1 MRWRT
6 HKAIAKAIAWEAG
19 LRGEILRCLLNG
31 IVDPDKYP
39 EKTVKVKV
47 GRKGRIY
54 TRTVPMSHHNPSIDA
69 VMKHVWRARISFLA
83 GDFLN
88 AAYWIGW
95 ALHYIQDRCVGK
107 GIFGLKHESV
117 ENGAANVQVERED
130 VLHGFSEAESSPRF
144 VKAVL
149 YGLRATTNPVD
160 AVREAT
166 LASSAVFAAVFSSRT
181 PPKEL
186 MRKYG
191 EEKKKHAKIIAGEI
205 LSILCMLPLLALGH
219 LPLLLVPAV
228 ACMILY
234 LMDGEYRTLRDE
246 ARWFGAD

>member
-19 LRGEILRCLLNG
+19 LRGETIRSLLNG

-54 TRTVPMSHHNPSIDA
+54 TRTVPMSHHNPSIEA
-69 VMKHVWRARISFLA
+69 VMKHVWRARLYFLA
-83 GDFLN
+83 GDILN
-88 AAYWIGW
+88 AAYRLGW

-107 GIFGLKHESV
+107 GLLGLKHEAV
-117 ENGAANVQVERED
+117 ENDAANVQVKRED

-149 YGLRATTNPVD
+149 YSLRATTDPVD

-166 LASSAVFAAVFSSRT
+166 TASSAVFAAIFGSRT

-205 LSILCMLPLLALGH
+205 LSILCMLPLLAMGH

-228 ACMILY
+228 TCIILY
-234 LMDGEYRTLRDE
+234 FMDGRYRMLRDE

>member
-6 HKAIAKAIAWEAG
+6 HKAIAKAIAREAR
-19 LRGEILRCLLNG
+19 LKGEILRSLLNG

-39 EKTVKVKV
+39 EKVVRVKV
-47 GRKGRIY
+47 GRRGRVY
-54 TRTVPMSHHNPSIDA
+54 TRTVPMSHHNQSIDA

-88 AAYWIGW
+88 AAYRLGW

-117 ENGAANVQVERED
+117 EDGAVNVQVKRED
-130 VLHGFSEAESSPRF
+130 VLRGFSGAESSPRF

-166 LASSAVFAAVFSSRT
+166 LASSAVFAAVFSSRK
-181 PPKEL
+181 PPEGLIEEYQKEE
-186 MRKYG
+186 RR
-191 EEKKKHAKIIAGEI
+191 HVKIMAGEG
-205 LSILCMLPLLALGH
+205 LSALCMLVLFALGH
-219 LPLLLVPAV
+219 LPLLLVPAA

-234 LMDGEYRTLRDE
+234 FMDGRYRMLRDE
-246 ARWFGAD
+246 ARWFGAA